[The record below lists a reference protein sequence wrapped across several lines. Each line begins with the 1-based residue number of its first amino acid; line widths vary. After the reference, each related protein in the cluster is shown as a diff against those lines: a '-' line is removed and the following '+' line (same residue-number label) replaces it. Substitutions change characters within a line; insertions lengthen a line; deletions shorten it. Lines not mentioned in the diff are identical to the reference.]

1 MTRGLLLLGA
11 LASTVTLADELPS
24 NACFGDLAKG
34 DSCLTDDGTAGTC
47 VEQVHSYVDQGKTH
61 TYSELI
67 CVPAVTAAER
77 SALPWIGAGLAFLA
91 LCAGIATRKPP
102 VQSPA

>member
-1 MTRGLLLLGA
+1 MRRGLLLLGA
-11 LASTVTLADELPS
+11 LTSAVALADELPS

-34 DSCLTDDGTAGTC
+34 DACLTDDGTSGTC
-47 VEQVHSYVDQGKTH
+47 VEQVHSYVDQGQTH

-67 CVPAVTAAER
+67 CVPAVSGAER
-77 SALPWIGAGLAFLA
+77 RALPWMGAGLAFLA
-91 LCAGIATRKPP
+91 LCVGIATRKPP